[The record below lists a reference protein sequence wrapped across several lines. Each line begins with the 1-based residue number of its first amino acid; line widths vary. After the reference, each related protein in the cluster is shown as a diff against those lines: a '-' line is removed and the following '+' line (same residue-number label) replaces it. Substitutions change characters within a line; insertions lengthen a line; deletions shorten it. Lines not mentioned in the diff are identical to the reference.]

1 MTTNEFIT
9 ILLAVLGSSALFEF
23 LRFMISRKDEKSK
36 SMDSCYNALMELRKD
51 VASVHSDIDKLEA
64 MNSRIRILQASDE
77 MRRKLKHSEE
87 YFIQLNDDITLYN
100 KYCAD
105 HPDFRN
111 NRAVHAVENINRV
124 YSELLKTNDFL

>member
-23 LRFMISRKDEKSK
+23 LRFMISRKDDKIK
-36 SMDSCYNALMELRKD
+36 SMDHCYNALMDIRKD
-51 VASVHSDIDKLEA
+51 VASLHSDIGKLEA

-105 HPDFRN
+105 HPEFKN
-111 NRAVHAVENINRV
+111 NRAVHAIENINRV